1 MKKIIIITLFLL
13 ISVTL
18 SAQTVEN
25 EKENIAGS
33 RDHTWLIGFDGGLGM
48 PMEFYDLE
56 AVGMDGH
63 LSFDFAYPV
72 KDNLAVGFYFTFGVG
87 FLSRVH
93 PYSPYDQFFTPFKI
107 NAGLMMEIG
116 DLENKPFL
124 LGFAPCAGLGFVD
137 MDLVLPVEIRFGR
150 FFYGN
155 WYLMGSVTYGISLA
169 KETAYFEP
177 AIIVGYNFG
186 HKKRK

>member
-1 MKKIIIITLFLL
+1 MKKIMIVTLFLL
-13 ISVTL
+13 ISATL
-18 SAQTVEN
+18 SAQTAGNEN
-25 EKENIAGS
+25 AAESS

-116 DLENKPFL
+116 DLKNKPFL

-155 WYLMGSVTYGISLA
+155 WYLMSSVTYGISLA

-177 AIIVGYNFG
+177 AIIIGYNFG

>member
-1 MKKIIIITLFLL
+1 MKKAVIIAVFLL
-13 ISVTL
+13 FCIAIP
-18 SAQTVEN
+18 AQAAEN
-25 EKENIAGS
+25 ESAAES
-33 RDHTWLIGFDGGLGM
+33 QRDYTWLIGFDGGLGM

-72 KDNLAVGFYFTFGVG
+72 RDNLAVGFYFTFAVG

-116 DLENKPFL
+116 DLKNKPFL

-137 MDLVLPVEIRFGR
+137 MDLVIPVEIRFGR